1 MAQEILVYTI
11 LGPIL
16 DQQIILFSAQNT
28 GTFTLSIKVDG
39 DEINGGPLQLDYN
52 NQTSSQPPHSMAS
65 PSHNHVTSPNRD
77 HQGYVPKNRHR
88 FKSGNSQNSSNGSFS
103 YQNGSSFQNNM
114 TSNSNM
120 AAYENNISAS
130 IQSVTL

>member
-1 MAQEILVYTI
+1 MIHYRVGAKMALEILVYTI

-16 DQQIILFSAQNT
+16 DLRIILFSAQNT

-65 PSHNHVTSPNRD
+65 PSHNHPTSPNRD
-77 HQGYVPKNRHR
+77 HRDQSYKMNS
-88 FKSGNSQNSSNGSFS
+88 FKMQLEWP
-103 YQNGSSFQNNM
+103 Y
-114 TSNSNM
+114 
-120 AAYENNISAS
+120 
-130 IQSVTL
+130 

>member
-1 MAQEILVYTI
+1 M
-11 LGPIL
+11 
-16 DQQIILFSAQNT
+16 QNT
-28 GTFTLSIKVDG
+28 GTFNLSIKVDG

-65 PSHNHVTSPNRD
+65 PSNNHPTSPNRD
-77 HQGYVPKNRHR
+77 QSYNHVTKNRHR

-103 YQNGSSFQNNM
+103 YQNGSYQNNI

>member
-1 MAQEILVYTI
+1 MTSINYGHACQK
-11 LGPIL
+11 
-16 DQQIILFSAQNT
+16 IILLSAQNT

-65 PSHNHVTSPNRD
+65 PSYNHPTSPNRD
-77 HQGYVPKNRHR
+77 HRDQSYNHVTKNRHR

-103 YQNGSSFQNNM
+103 YQNGPSYQNNV

>member
-1 MAQEILVYTI
+1 M
-11 LGPIL
+11 
-16 DQQIILFSAQNT
+16 
-28 GTFTLSIKVDG
+28 DG
-39 DEINGGPLQLDYN
+39 DEINGGPLQLDY
-52 NQTSSQPPHSMAS
+52 QTSSQPPHSMAS
-65 PSHNHVTSPNRD
+65 PSHNHPTSPNRD
-77 HQGYVPKNRHR
+77 QSYNHVTKNRHR

-103 YQNGSSFQNNM
+103 YQNGSYQNNI